1 MTRLLI
7 PAFTEEGLLYLPD
20 RLLSPLEW
28 RFSRLGSDVLR
39 VRPPGGFVDASRLD
53 AIRGSECQ
61 SQAGLRGVPGSG
73 SRCVSRRGSAPPSD
87 TPRGLFP
94 NFLMS
99 TQTKTGEWSPDEQ
112 ETSPLKLL
120 KPKLDYDSGTQ
131 NPPCWQLTRRHHS
144 AGALLARH
152 TRLRLRLSFAAA
164 IRGSRESPRRRRAG
178 PPPRARGRQES
189 RGGRW

>member
-1 MTRLLI
+1 MSGVLRSQGRNGR
-7 PAFTEEGLLYLPD
+7 FPD

-39 VRPPGGFVDASRLD
+39 VRPPCGFVDVSRLD

-87 TPRGLFP
+87 TPRGLFH
-94 NFLMS
+94 NLLMG
-99 TQTKTGEWSPDEQ
+99 TQTKTGKWSPDEQ

-152 TRLRLRLSFAAA
+152 TRASGCASPLPQPSEAA
-164 IRGSRESPRRRRAG
+164 
-178 PPPRARGRQES
+178 ES
-189 RGGRW
+189 RPGDGEQGHRRGLRDG